1 MELKSALTKKRL
13 VVIAAVIVIIASTAV
28 FLYNFNGKSFD
39 FSDRETRIVI
49 TDSMASNN
57 PTEYDIGCIPVNS
70 LVMIEKLSTKE
81 KQAIQIGDVVSFV
94 HTNGKYTIHRVIE
107 VYTDVDGNVTG
118 FKTMGDKYRSD
129 PTPIHYEE
137 PSVDSVIG
145 KVVGESPTLG
155 SIVHFAQTKTILLAL
170 MVVIVIVMVS
180 VVFDIVK
187 IRRGSGP
194 EGE

>member
-13 VVIAAVIVIIASTAV
+13 IVIAAVIVIIASTAV

-57 PTEYDIGCIPVNS
+57 PAEYDIGCIPVNS

-94 HTNGKYTIHRVIE
+94 HTGKYTIHRVLE

-187 IRRGSGP
+187 IRRGIGP